1 LNLKF
6 KYKEFFLL
14 LKIATWNIII
24 FQDSNSFYSDNL
36 ISFHNLT
43 IIIIVIIITI
53 TRYFI
58 LDIFCNQFLNL
69 ILLKNHTIEIIWT
82 LVPII
87 ILIIICFPSLK
98 ILYYIDEILN
108 PYFSIKAIGHQWYW
122 SYEYPEFNNYE
133 FDSYILNYQYKDQF
147 RLLETDNRLIIPFK
161 VSIRIIVSSLDV
173 IHSWTIPSLGIKVDA
188 VPGRINQLNLFRIR
202 PGIYF
207 GQCSEIC
214 GINHRFIPIILERT
228 SYNNFLNWIENKI

>member
-1 LNLKF
+1 M
-6 KYKEFFLL
+6 FL
-14 LKIATWNIII
+14 

-43 IIIIVIIITI
+43 MMMMMMIITL
-53 TRYFI
+53 TMFFI
-58 LDIFCNQFLNL
+58 MDFSLNNFLNL
-69 ILLKNHTIEIIWT
+69 NLLKNHTIEIIWT
-82 LVPII
+82 LTPMI
-87 ILIIICFPSLK
+87 ILMIICFPSLK
-98 ILYYIDEILN
+98 ILYYIDEIMN
-108 PYFSIKAIGHQWYW
+108 PYFSIKSIGHQWYW

-133 FDSYILNYQYKDQF
+133 FDSYMLNYESMNQF

-161 VSIRIIVSSLDV
+161 ISMRMIVSSMDV

-188 VPGRINQLNLFRIR
+188 IPGRINQLNLFCIR

-214 GINHRFIPIILERT
+214 GMNHSFMPIMLEST
-228 SYNNFLNWIENKI
+228 SYELFSNWIKKKLMWKIS

>member
-1 LNLKF
+1 MS
-6 KYKEFFLL
+6 
-14 LKIATWNIII
+14 TWNMIM

-43 IIIIVIIITI
+43 MMMMMMIITL
-53 TRYFI
+53 TSFFI
-58 LDIFCNQFLNL
+58 LDFSFNKYLNL
-69 ILLKNHTIEIIWT
+69 SLLKNHTIEIVWT
-82 LVPII
+82 LMPMI
-87 ILIIICFPSLK
+87 ILMIICFPSLK
-98 ILYYIDEILN
+98 ILYYIDEIMN

-133 FDSYILNYQYKDQF
+133 FDSYMLNYESLNQF

-161 VSIRIIVSSLDV
+161 ITMRLIVSSLDV

-188 VPGRINQLNLFRIR
+188 VPGRINQLNLFCIR

-214 GINHRFIPIILERT
+214 GMNHSFMPIMLESTYYNMFI
-228 SYNNFLNWIENKI
+228 NWIKNKLI

>member
-1 LNLKF
+1 MS
-6 KYKEFFLL
+6 
-14 LKIATWNIII
+14 TWNMFL

-43 IIIIVIIITI
+43 MMMMMMIITL
-53 TRYFI
+53 TMYFI
-58 LDIFCNQFLNL
+58 MDFSLNNFLNL
-69 ILLKNHTIEIIWT
+69 NLLKNHTIEIIWT
-82 LVPII
+82 LTPMI
-87 ILIIICFPSLK
+87 ILMIICFPSLK
-98 ILYYIDEILN
+98 ILYYIDEIMN
-108 PYFSIKAIGHQWYW
+108 PYFSIKSIGHQWYW

-133 FDSYILNYQYKDQF
+133 FDSYMLNYESINQF

-161 VSIRIIVSSLDV
+161 ISIRMIVSSTDV

-188 VPGRINQLNLFRIR
+188 IPGRINQLNLFCIR

-214 GINHRFIPIILERT
+214 GMNHSFMPIMLEST
-228 SYNNFLNWIENKI
+228 SYELFSNWIKKMLMWKFS

>member
-1 LNLKF
+1 MS
-6 KYKEFFLL
+6 
-14 LKIATWNIII
+14 TWNMFL

-43 IIIIVIIITI
+43 MMMMMMIITL
-53 TRYFI
+53 TMFFI
-58 LDIFCNQFLNL
+58 MDFSMNNFLNL
-69 ILLKNHTIEIIWT
+69 NLLKNHTIEIIWT
-82 LVPII
+82 LTPMI
-87 ILIIICFPSLK
+87 ILMIICFPSLK
-98 ILYYIDEILN
+98 ILYYIDEIMN
-108 PYFSIKAIGHQWYW
+108 PYFSIKSIGHQWYW

-133 FDSYILNYQYKDQF
+133 FDSYMLNYESMNQF

-161 VSIRIIVSSLDV
+161 ISMRMVVSSSDV

-188 VPGRINQLNLFRIR
+188 IPGRINQLNLFCIR

-214 GINHRFIPIILERT
+214 GMNHSFMPIMLEST
-228 SYNNFLNWIENKI
+228 SYEMFLNWIKKKMM

>member
-1 LNLKF
+1 MS
-6 KYKEFFLL
+6 
-14 LKIATWNIII
+14 TWNMFL

-43 IIIIVIIITI
+43 MMMMMMIITL
-53 TRYFI
+53 TMFFI
-58 LDIFCNQFLNL
+58 MDFSMNNFLNL
-69 ILLKNHTIEIIWT
+69 NLLKNHTIEIIWT
-82 LVPII
+82 LTPMI
-87 ILIIICFPSLK
+87 ILMIICFPSLK
-98 ILYYIDEILN
+98 ILYYIDEIMN
-108 PYFSIKAIGHQWYW
+108 PYFSIKSIGHQWYW

-133 FDSYILNYQYKDQF
+133 FDSYMLNYESMNQF

-161 VSIRIIVSSLDV
+161 ISMRMVVSSSDV

-188 VPGRINQLNLFRIR
+188 IPGRINQLNLFCIR

-214 GINHRFIPIILERT
+214 GMNHSFMPIMLEST
-228 SYNNFLNWIENKI
+228 SYEMFLNWIKKK

>member
-1 LNLKF
+1 MS
-6 KYKEFFLL
+6 
-14 LKIATWNIII
+14 TWNMFL

-43 IIIIVIIITI
+43 MMMMMMIITL
-53 TRYFI
+53 TMYFI
-58 LDIFCNQFLNL
+58 MDFSLNTFLNL
-69 ILLKNHTIEIIWT
+69 NLLKNHTIEIIWT
-82 LVPII
+82 LTPMI
-87 ILIIICFPSLK
+87 ILMIICFPSLK
-98 ILYYIDEILN
+98 ILYYIDEIMN
-108 PYFSIKAIGHQWYW
+108 PYFSIKSIGHQWYW

-133 FDSYILNYQYKDQF
+133 FDSYMLNYESMNQF

-161 VSIRIIVSSLDV
+161 ISMRMIVSSTDV

-188 VPGRINQLNLFRIR
+188 IPGRINQLNLFCIR

-214 GINHRFIPIILERT
+214 GMNHSFMPIMLEST
-228 SYNNFLNWIENKI
+228 SYELFSNWIKKKMM

>member
-1 LNLKF
+1 MS
-6 KYKEFFLL
+6 
-14 LKIATWNIII
+14 TWNMVM

-43 IIIIVIIITI
+43 MMMMVMIITL
-53 TRYFI
+53 TMFFI
-58 LDIFCNQFLNL
+58 LDFICNKYLNL
-69 ILLKNHTIEIIWT
+69 VLLKNHTIEIVWT
-82 LVPII
+82 LIPMI
-87 ILIIICFPSLK
+87 ILMIICFPSLK
-98 ILYYIDEILN
+98 ILYYIDEIMN

-133 FDSYILNYQYKDQF
+133 FDSYMLNYEKKDQF

-161 VSIRIIVSSLDV
+161 ISVRMIISSLDV

-188 VPGRINQLNLFRIR
+188 VPGRINQLNLFSIR

-214 GINHRFIPIILERT
+214 GMNHSFMPIMMEST
-228 SYNNFLNWIENKI
+228 SYNNFLNWIKNKI

>member
-1 LNLKF
+1 M
-6 KYKEFFLL
+6 
-14 LKIATWNIII
+14 ISTWNMIM

-43 IIIIVIIITI
+43 MMMMVMIITL
-53 TRYFI
+53 TMFFI
-58 LDIFCNQFLNL
+58 VDFSMNNFLNL
-69 ILLKNHTIEIIWT
+69 TLLKNHMIEIIWT
-82 LVPII
+82 LVPMI
-87 ILIIICFPSLK
+87 ILMIICFPSLK
-98 ILYYIDEILN
+98 ILYYIDEIMN

-122 SYEYPEFNNYE
+122 SYEYPEFNNFE
-133 FDSYILNYQYKDQF
+133 FDSYMLNYNFKNQF

-161 VSIRIIVSSLDV
+161 ISMRMIITSLDV

-188 VPGRINQLNLFRIR
+188 VPGRINQLNLFSIR

-214 GINHRFIPIILERT
+214 GMNHSFMPIMLEST
-228 SYNNFLNWIENKI
+228 SYNYFLNWIKMKI

>member
-1 LNLKF
+1 MS
-6 KYKEFFLL
+6 
-14 LKIATWNIII
+14 TWNMFL

-43 IIIIVIIITI
+43 MMMMMMIITL
-53 TRYFI
+53 TMYFI
-58 LDIFCNQFLNL
+58 VDFSLNTFLNL
-69 ILLKNHTIEIIWT
+69 NLLKNHTIEIIWT
-82 LVPII
+82 LMPMI
-87 ILIIICFPSLK
+87 ILMIICFPSLK
-98 ILYYIDEILN
+98 ILYYIDEIMN
-108 PYFSIKAIGHQWYW
+108 PYFSIKSIGHQWYW

-133 FDSYILNYQYKDQF
+133 FDSYMLNYESINQF

-161 VSIRIIVSSLDV
+161 ISMRMIVSSTDV

-188 VPGRINQLNLFRIR
+188 IPGRINQLNLFCIR

-214 GINHRFIPIILERT
+214 GMNHSFMPIMLEST
-228 SYNNFLNWIENKI
+228 SYELFSNWIKKKMMWKFS

>member
-1 LNLKF
+1 MS
-6 KYKEFFLL
+6 
-14 LKIATWNIII
+14 TWNMLM

-43 IIIIVIIITI
+43 MMMMMMIISLTMF
-53 TRYFI
+53 FI
-58 LDIFCNQFLNL
+58 LDFSMNKFLNL
-69 ILLKNHTIEIIWT
+69 SLLKNHTIEIIWT
-82 LVPII
+82 MIPMI
-87 ILIIICFPSLK
+87 ILMIICFPSLK
-98 ILYYIDEILN
+98 ILYYIDEIMN

-122 SYEYPEFNNYE
+122 SYEYPEFNNFE
-133 FDSYILNYQYKDQF
+133 FDSYMLNYELKNQF

-161 VSIRIIVSSLDV
+161 ISMRMIISSLDV

-188 VPGRINQLNLFRIR
+188 VPGRINQLNLFCIR

-214 GINHRFIPIILERT
+214 GMNHSFMPIMLEST
-228 SYNNFLNWIENKI
+228 SYNNFLNWIKMKTWKIS

>member
-1 LNLKF
+1 
-6 KYKEFFLL
+6 
-14 LKIATWNIII
+14 
-24 FQDSNSFYSDNL
+24 
-36 ISFHNLT
+36 
-43 IIIIVIIITI
+43 
-53 TRYFI
+53 
-58 LDIFCNQFLNL
+58 L

-82 LVPII
+82 LIPII

-98 ILYYIDEILN
+98 ILYYIDEIIN

-133 FDSYILNYQYKDQF
+133 FDAYILNYESLNQF

-161 VSIRIIVSSLDV
+161 ISIRLIVSSLDV

-188 VPGRINQLNLFRIR
+188 IPGRINQLNLFCIR

-228 SYNNFLNWIENKI
+228 SYDIFLNWIKNKLIWKIS

>member
-1 LNLKF
+1 MS
-6 KYKEFFLL
+6 
-14 LKIATWNIII
+14 TWNMIM

-43 IIIIVIIITI
+43 MMMMMMIITL
-53 TRYFI
+53 TSFFI
-58 LDIFCNQFLNL
+58 LDSMLNNYLNL
-69 ILLKNHTIEIIWT
+69 TLLKNHTIEIIWT
-82 LVPII
+82 LIPMF
-87 ILIIICFPSLK
+87 ILMIICFPSLK
-98 ILYYIDEILN
+98 ILYYIDEIMN

-122 SYEYPEFNNYE
+122 SYEYPEFKNYE
-133 FDSYILNYQYKDQF
+133 FDSYMLNYESMNQF

-161 VSIRIIVSSLDV
+161 ISLRMIISSMDV

-188 VPGRINQLNLFRIR
+188 VPGRINQLNLFCIR

-214 GINHRFIPIILERT
+214 GMNHSFMPIMLEST
-228 SYNNFLNWIENKI
+228 SYDMFLNWIKKLI

>member
-1 LNLKF
+1 MS
-6 KYKEFFLL
+6 
-14 LKIATWNIII
+14 TWNMFL

-43 IIIIVIIITI
+43 MMMMMMIITL
-53 TRYFI
+53 TMFFI
-58 LDIFCNQFLNL
+58 MDFSLNNFLNL
-69 ILLKNHTIEIIWT
+69 NLLKNHTIEIIWT
-82 LVPII
+82 LTPMI
-87 ILIIICFPSLK
+87 ILMIICFPSLK
-98 ILYYIDEILN
+98 ILYYIDEIMN
-108 PYFSIKAIGHQWYW
+108 PYFSIKSIGHQWYW

-133 FDSYILNYQYKDQF
+133 FDSYMLNYESMNQF

-161 VSIRIIVSSLDV
+161 ISMRMIVSSMDV

-188 VPGRINQLNLFRIR
+188 IPGRINQLNLFCIR

-214 GINHRFIPIILERT
+214 GMNHSFMPIMLEST
-228 SYNNFLNWIENKI
+228 SYELFSNWIKKKLM

>member
-1 LNLKF
+1 MS
-6 KYKEFFLL
+6 
-14 LKIATWNIII
+14 TWNMLM

-43 IIIIVIIITI
+43 MMMMMMIITL
-53 TRYFI
+53 TMFFI
-58 LDIFCNQFLNL
+58 LDFSMNKFLNL
-69 ILLKNHTIEIIWT
+69 SLLKNHTIEIIWT
-82 LVPII
+82 MIPMI
-87 ILIIICFPSLK
+87 ILMIICFPSLK
-98 ILYYIDEILN
+98 ILYYIDEIMN

-122 SYEYPEFNNYE
+122 SYEYPEFNNFE
-133 FDSYILNYQYKDQF
+133 FDSYMLNYELKNQF

-161 VSIRIIVSSLDV
+161 ISLRMIVSSLDV

-188 VPGRINQLNLFRIR
+188 VPGRINQLNLFCIR

-214 GINHRFIPIILERT
+214 GMNHSFMPIMLEST
-228 SYNNFLNWIENKI
+228 SYNNFLNWIKMKIWKIS